1 MNRTRRVS
9 LAAWVA
15 LTAMTS
21 GVLQGQDGVL
31 LPAEAQVALF
41 QKIWSFDRS
50 RAAPP
55 GTIIVVYQSR
65 FRHSLVTKDE
75 LLEAIARNGRK
86 MTAVPVDLDRGSG
99 ELDAVLEHAKNAV
112 LYVAPLRAVEVR
124 TVTAPAARYN
134 VRTITAV
141 REYVGRGVAVGV
153 FLRGKRAAV
162 VIDLKQSRREGAD
175 FSSQLLKLAE
185 VIP

>member
-1 MNRTRRVS
+1 MSRTCRVS
-9 LAAWVA
+9 LAIWVA

-21 GVLQGQDGVL
+21 GVLHGHDPVL

-41 QKIWSFDRS
+41 QKIWSLDRS
-50 RAAPP
+50 MAVAP

-75 LLEAIARNGRK
+75 MLEAIARNGRT
-86 MTAVPVDLDRGSG
+86 MTAVPVDLDRGAG
-99 ELDAVLEHAKNAV
+99 ELDSVLKHAKNAV
-112 LYVAPLRAVEVR
+112 LYVAPLRAVDVR
-124 TVTAPAARYN
+124 TVTAPAASHGI
-134 VRTITAV
+134 RTVTAV

-153 FLRGKRAAV
+153 VLRGKRAAV